1 MEQEERIE
9 KLKIMKTEYEEV
21 IVIIAEKIFKDFEG
35 VNILQSVY
43 VEISDNQRKQM
54 KQIRQKYTVFMEV
67 YYW

>member
-67 YYW
+67 YY